1 VPFEIQQRQSQGIER
16 RCVWSCVLRP
26 LTPSAFATSAF
37 ATSASFATGSF
48 ATFAT
53 GSFAFARTSREFLQG
68 RV

>member
-37 ATSASFATGSF
+37 ATSASFAAAS
-48 ATFAT
+48 TFAT